1 MILPVGTGIEQ
12 SSDCII
18 AEACL
23 IYVRKRK
30 VEEYVKKVLY
40 LTNIETPYRVRFF
53 NELAKF
59 CDLTVLY
66 ETQGTEDRDQIWAK
80 SVKMQHRAKFL
91 RRRSVLFSG
100 IMKEICSGYDSII
113 VGCYNSPVQMMA
125 MILMRLLRIPFI
137 INLDGEPFIEG
148 NSLKNRIKRIF
159 LSGAEKYLV
168 AGEKAAQSLAP
179 VAGNKTVIPYY
190 FSSLSEQELQERCR
204 VSKCCK
210 RNNTILVV
218 AQYLHV
224 KGLDVVLETAR
235 MDQSLY
241 YKLVGMGKRTELFVR
256 ENDIPPNVEVIPF
269 LQKEE
274 LEKEYLSCAMLVL
287 PSRQECWGLVI
298 NEAASFGMPIVSTWG
313 SGAALEFLADEYPHN
328 LAQPGNA
335 ESLYKCIRECV
346 KSMHLGD
353 YSNYLLTKSRNYSI
367 EKSAYLHACAL
378 K

>member
-1 MILPVGTGIEQ
+1 M
-12 SSDCII
+12 
-18 AEACL
+18 
-23 IYVRKRK
+23 
-30 VEEYVKKVLY
+30 KKVLY

-66 ETQGTEDRDQIWAK
+66 ETRGTEDRDQAWAK
-80 SVKMQHRAKFL
+80 SVKTQHRAKFL

-190 FSSLSEQELQERCR
+190 FSSLSEQELQEHRKSSER
-204 VSKCCK
+204 GE

-218 AQYLHV
+218 GQYFEYKGMDVALKAAQ
-224 KGLDVVLETAR
+224 
-235 MDQSLY
+235 MDQSLS
-241 YKLVGMGKRTELFVR
+241 YKFVGMGARTERFLKDFVGQ
-256 ENDIPPNVEVIPF
+256 IPPNVEIIPF

-298 NEAASFGMPIVSTWG
+298 NEAASFGTPIVSTWG
-313 SGAALEFLADEYPHN
+313 SGAAVEFLADEYPKC
-328 LAQPGNA
+328 LAKPGDA
-335 ESLYKCIRECV
+335 EDLLLCIRSLCLDPNAKEF
-346 KSMHLGD
+346 SD
-353 YSNYLLTKSRNYSI
+353 YLTEKAKNYSVERSTQDHI
-367 EKSAYLHACAL
+367 PVVCTFGINH
-378 K
+378 